1 MIAVPVITRVV
12 ELLVGVA
19 RVAAVPDLELR
30 AICVDAVG
38 HIKTLSVVEELDLAV
53 VEGPALGVGS
63 SASLDGHS
71 SAVGVGRSS
80 ETLAVVVAGL
90 EEDGGEVGG
99 RLGGDAGGEDEGQEE
114 EGVAEHY
121 CKLGERNVGVEW
133 TWKERGELVFVKI

>member
-19 RVAAVPDLELR
+19 RVAAVPDLELS

-38 HIKTLSVVEELDLAV
+38 HIKTFSVVEELDLAI
-53 VEGPALGVGS
+53 VEGPALGVSS

-71 SAVGVGRSS
+71 STVGVGRSS
-80 ETLAVVVAGL
+80 ETLAIVVAWL
-90 EEDGGEVGG
+90 EEDRGEVGW
-99 RLGGDAGGEDEGQEE
+99 RLGRDGGGEDEGQEE

-121 CKLGERNVGVEW
+121 CKLRERNVGVEW

>member
-19 RVAAVPDLELR
+19 RVATVPDLELR

-38 HIKTLSVVEELDLAV
+38 HIKALSVVEELDLAV

-71 SAVGVGRSS
+71 SAVGVRRSS
-80 ETLAVVVAGL
+80 ETLAVVVAWL

-99 RLGGDAGGEDEGQEE
+99 RLGGDGGGEDEGQEE

-121 CKLGERNVGVEW
+121 CKLRERNVGVEW

>member
-19 RVAAVPDLELR
+19 RVAAVPDLELS

-38 HIKTLSVVEELDLAV
+38 HIKTFSVVEELDLAV
-53 VEGPALGVGS
+53 VEGPALGVSS
-63 SASLDGHS
+63 SASLDGHG
-71 SAVGVGRSS
+71 SAVGVGRGC
-80 ETLAVVVAGL
+80 ETLAVVVAWL

-121 CKLGERNVGVEW
+121 CKLRERNVGVEW